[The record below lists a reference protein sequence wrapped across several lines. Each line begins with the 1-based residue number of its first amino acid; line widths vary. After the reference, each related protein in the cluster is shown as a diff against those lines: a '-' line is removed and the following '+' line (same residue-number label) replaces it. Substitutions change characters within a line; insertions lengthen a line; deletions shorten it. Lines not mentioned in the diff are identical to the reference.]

1 MAKLILDLD
10 LGLQA
15 TVFEVKLVDS
25 VLDHAV
31 HTLEVVLVL
40 SVHVDYCQVQ
50 RKARA
55 EIFLANGQQGRRGVT
70 GETF

>member
-15 TVFEVKLVDS
+15 TVFEFKLVDS

-31 HTLEVVLVL
+31 HTLEVVLVV

-55 EIFLANGQQGRRGVT
+55 EIFLANGQGRRGVT
-70 GETF
+70 GEPF